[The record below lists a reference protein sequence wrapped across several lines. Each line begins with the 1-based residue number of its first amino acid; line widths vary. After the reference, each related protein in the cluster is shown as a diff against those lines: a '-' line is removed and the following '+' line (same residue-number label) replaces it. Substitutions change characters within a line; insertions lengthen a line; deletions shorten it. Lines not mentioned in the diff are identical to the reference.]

1 MATIDKIIP
10 VSTVLVE
17 TVDGI
22 LPKCGE
28 GGIEIL
34 INLEQEENQ
43 DYGNMGCQVSKGGIQ
58 NWIPYFC
65 E

>member
-43 DYGNMGCQVSKGGIQ
+43 DYGNMGCQVS
-58 NWIPYFC
+58 
-65 E
+65 